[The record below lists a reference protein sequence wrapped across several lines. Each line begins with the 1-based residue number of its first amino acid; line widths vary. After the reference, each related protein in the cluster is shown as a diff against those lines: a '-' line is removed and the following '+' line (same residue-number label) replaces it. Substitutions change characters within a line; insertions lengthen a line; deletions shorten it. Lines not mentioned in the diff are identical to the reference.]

1 MAIATNKF
9 DAELREFKQIKIIDI
24 DSGLS
29 FNASSVQFEEILIFS
44 AKIFMEWRK
53 VLKFIVCLD

>member
-44 AKIFMEWRK
+44 AKIFME
-53 VLKFIVCLD
+53 